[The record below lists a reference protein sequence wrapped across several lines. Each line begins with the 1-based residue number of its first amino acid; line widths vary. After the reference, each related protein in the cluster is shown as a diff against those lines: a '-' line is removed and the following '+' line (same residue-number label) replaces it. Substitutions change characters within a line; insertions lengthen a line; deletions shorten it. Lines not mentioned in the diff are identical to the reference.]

1 MMAANAPP
9 VASPPRR
16 VQGATGAKNASAAS
30 IAQKQQQ
37 QQAQAR
43 PPPPANATTNRQT
56 GATTAARHDDDD
68 LSCHAL
74 LLFLRDQVR
83 YARQNMS
90 RNHVIFFL
98 KQHIPILEWLPSY
111 DLREDLQYDIVAGV
125 TVGMM
130 IVPQEISLST
140 MMGVPP
146 NYGLYTAALVPM
158 IYPLF
163 GTSRVLSVA
172 NGAEVSLLVGSAIKK
187 IESVEERVA
196 TGILLSFLSGLIL
209 LMMGVFRLGILADFF
224 SRPVMG
230 GFISAGG
237 VLIMLSQCA
246 NWFGV
251 KVPSRDLPFLS
262 VLDLIEQSTHMNG
275 KSFFLGLISILIL
288 FGMRYLKRSVVREM
302 AKLEEE
308 LEEEFE
314 LESVRAEQRQNEFM
328 DDEAS
333 GSSGGDEDEDD
344 GESTYEDIELGDV
357 AATNDDPTSAVAATK
372 KKKPVKKSSSES
384 LTDPDV
390 DVGKPNRKQRRP
402 GMEENASGTPRM
414 PSSRWQNLPS
424 VFSTS
429 ALRRSDFV
437 ASPWAPNARR
447 LNTTN
452 DLFEME
458 ARSCRQSD
466 VSTITRSTRHRMGN
480 SNSMMDEG
488 VGFSLSDEDYLSRE
502 QPLEYSFMNRRTAAA
517 TDDAANRRVSLQPP
531 SLVRSNS
538 ESSAISRTPGGPTPR
553 RRKNSIQGMDEMK
566 APSSPTRTATND
578 EQDDSSWTTETD
590 ASADQLPKFTRVKN
604 MASPAK
610 SIASD
615 TDSACST
622 TALTGR
628 STDSFA
634 SNSMSIRIIRS
645 KIAVLIALR
654 LVCELGAFMVCLIG
668 GIIGYLSSEG
678 DLVLTGKVPGGYPS
692 PILPWYGFLTKVIE
706 TDRLYH
712 IIIDTLSIAIISYM
726 SSIAMA
732 KRLAIKEGY
741 RIRPNQELIA
751 LGFSNLV
758 GSFFQSMPATGGLSR
773 TAVNMQ
779 NARTQLA
786 SLITV
791 GVVVLA
797 LYTATSALAYL
808 PKASLAAIIIVA
820 GQSLIETKE
829 AKWLYRVKRD
839 EFYVWLASFV
849 LTVTLGVLP
858 GLLSSI
864 FCSLVAVIYKTRR
877 PMLTMLGEI
886 VDEAS
891 GEQRLVDLDLYPD
904 TARPL
909 SDIVVIRV
917 EGALY
922 FANCEYIERVIE
934 REISKRQ
941 QTEGV
946 VVHGV
951 IIDACS
957 IMDWDSTTIQM
968 MKHLQEDLLMRS
980 IQLAIV
986 NARDRLHALLES
998 SDYLYGIVRNDSR
1011 IGFDEAISAI
1021 RELALVSPA
1030 NLQTLGLNLDR
1041 DGQL

>member
-1 MMAANAPP
+1 MA
-9 VASPPRR
+9 S
-16 VQGATGAKNASAAS
+16 
-30 IAQKQQQ
+30 QQ
-37 QQAQAR
+37 R
-43 PPPPANATTNRQT
+43 PPQDDATD
-56 GATTAARHDDDD
+56 GG
-68 LSCHAL
+68 SCHSMLAL
-74 LLFLRDQVR
+74 VADQLQ
-83 YARQNMS
+83 YARQNCTRS
-90 RNHVIFFL
+90 RVLFFL

-146 NYGLYTAALVPM
+146 IYGLYTAALVPM

-196 TGILLSFLSGLIL
+196 TGILLTFLSGLLL

-251 KVPSRDLPFLS
+251 KVRSRDLPFLT
-262 VLDLIEQSTHMNG
+262 VLDLISQSTHLNG
-275 KSFFLGLISILIL
+275 TSFALGALSILIL
-288 FGMRYLKRSVVREM
+288 LGMRMLKRSVVREM

-308 LEEEFE
+308 LEEQFE
-314 LESVRAEQRQNEFM
+314 IESARAVSQMSTRNAFM
-328 DDEAS
+328 DDDEES
-333 GSSGGDEDEDD
+333 NSSGDEDEV
-344 GESTYEDIELGDV
+344 SSYEDIELGEIASTTAKKDT
-357 AATNDDPTSAVAATK
+357 ADASQQKKQK
-372 KKKPVKKSSSES
+372 KKKKLSSQESIDEATNAGSRTPRLPRLASLSSS
-384 LTDPDV
+384 
-390 DVGKPNRKQRRP
+390 
-402 GMEENASGTPRM
+402 
-414 PSSRWQNLPS
+414 SSKWKNLPT
-424 VFSTS
+424 VFSTG
-429 ALRRSDFV
+429 ALRRSDYL
-437 ASPWAPNARR
+437 ASPWAPGARR
-447 LNTTN
+447 MDSSN
-452 DLFEME
+452 DLIDLE
-458 ARSCRQSD
+458 ARSTRQGDISY
-466 VSTITRSTRHRMGN
+466 ITRSTRHFQ
-480 SNSMMDEG
+480 SANSMMDEN

-502 QPLEYSFMNRRTAAA
+502 QQPRRNAA
-517 TDDAANRRVSLQPP
+517 TEDAANRRVTVTMPP
-531 SLVRSNS
+531 SLVRSSS
-538 ESSAISRTPGGPTPR
+538 ESSVLSRTTTPTAGRPTPR
-553 RRKNSIQGMDEMK
+553 RRKNSAQGQDEMME
-566 APSSPTRTATND
+566 AVGPSRPDEEASTRT
-578 EQDDSSWTTETD
+578 EQ
-590 ASADQLPKFTRVKN
+590 AAAAFPPHVKN
-604 MASPAK
+604 IASPAK

-622 TALTGR
+622 TALTGGG
-628 STDSFA
+628 SIDPA
-634 SNSMSIRIIRS
+634 SSMSIRILRS

-668 GIIGYLSSEG
+668 GIVGYLSKEG
-678 DLVLTGKVPGGYPS
+678 ALTLTGEVPGGYPS
-692 PILPWYGFLTKVIE
+692 PIVPWYGLLNSVIE

-751 LGFSNLV
+751 LGFSNLI
-758 GSFFQSMPATGGLSR
+758 GSFFQAMPSTGGLSR

-791 GVVVLA
+791 GVVVIA
-797 LYTATSALAYL
+797 LYTATSVLAYL
-808 PKASLAAIIIVA
+808 PKASLAAIIIVS

-839 EFYVWLASFV
+839 EFYVWLASFI

-877 PMLTMLGEI
+877 PTLTMLGEI
-886 VDEAS
+886 IDETTGAT
-891 GEQRLVDLDLYPD
+891 RLVDLDLYPD
-904 TARPL
+904 TAHPL
-909 SDIVVIRV
+909 SDIVVVRV

-946 VVHGV
+946 YVHGV

-968 MKHLQEDLLMRS
+968 MKHLQEDLLVRN

-986 NARDRLHALLES
+986 NARDRLHNLLES

-1011 IGFDEAISAI
+1011 IGFDEAITAI
-1021 RELALVSPA
+1021 RDAAIVAGNQVALNSNGHA
-1030 NLQTLGLNLDR
+1030 QSL
-1041 DGQL
+1041 

>member
-1 MMAANAPP
+1 MMSANVPPAAP
-9 VASPPRR
+9 VAQR
-16 VQGATGAKNASAAS
+16 
-30 IAQKQQQ
+30 QQ
-37 QQAQAR
+37 QQAR
-43 PPPPANATTNRQT
+43 PPPANATASNNRRP
-56 GATTAARHDDDD
+56 AAARQDDDD

-74 LLFLRDQVR
+74 LLFLRDQVQ
-83 YARQNMS
+83 YARQHMS

-146 NYGLYTAALVPM
+146 IYGLYTAALVPM

-196 TGILLSFLSGLIL
+196 TGILLSFLSGVFL

-251 KVPSRDLPFLS
+251 KVPSRDLPFLT

-302 AKLEEE
+302 ARLEEE

-314 LESVRAEQRQNEFM
+314 LESVRRQNEFV

-333 GSSGGDEDEDD
+333 GSSGGDEDDDDDED

-357 AATNDDPTSAVAATK
+357 ANTNGCLTSAAAATK
-372 KKKPVKKSSSES
+372 KKKVTKKSSSES
-384 LTDPDV
+384 LSDADV
-390 DVGKPNRKQRRP
+390 DAGKPNRKQRRSR
-402 GMEENASGTPRM
+402 MEENVSGTPRM
-414 PSSRWQNLPS
+414 PSSSSSRWQNLPS
-424 VFSTS
+424 VFSTG

-437 ASPWAPNARR
+437 ASPWAPNGRR
-447 LNTTN
+447 LNTAN

-466 VSTITRSTRHRMGN
+466 ISMIARSTRHRMGN

-517 TDDAANRRVSLQPP
+517 TEDAAHRRVSLQPP

-538 ESSAISRTPGGPTPR
+538 ESSVISRTPGGPTPR
-553 RRKNSIQGMDEMK
+553 RRKNSAQGMDEMK
-566 APSSPTRTATND
+566 APSSPDRTATNG

-590 ASADQLPKFTRVKN
+590 ANADQLPKFTRVKN

-628 STDSFA
+628 SSDSLA

-692 PILPWYGFLTKVIE
+692 PILPWYGFLSKVIE

-797 LYTATSALAYL
+797 LYTATSALGYL

-886 VDEAS
+886 VDENS
-891 GEQRLVDLDLYPD
+891 GETRLVDLELYPD
-904 TARPL
+904 SARPL

-934 REISKRQ
+934 REISRRQ
-941 QTEGV
+941 QTAGV
-946 VVHGV
+946 GVHGV
-951 IIDACS
+951 VIDACS

-968 MKHLQEDLLMRS
+968 MKHLQEDLLVRG

-998 SDYLYGIVRNDSR
+998 SDYLFGIVRNDSR

-1021 RELALVSPA
+1021 REIALASPA
-1030 NLQTLGLNLDR
+1030 ANNLELNLVQ
-1041 DGQL
+1041 DGGHGRL